1 MRKSLKKVLATGLAA
16 TMALSMTACS
26 SGSTATTAAE
36 TKASEAETTM
46 AVLLTIQQLRETM
59 IQQHRHHS
67 SSPRRQQL
75 RAAAQLQAAHQ
86 DISQSEAG
94 GFSTMTVHIHLLR
107 MTQAMPVTSQ
117 RSLSSPM

>member
-16 TMALSMTACS
+16 TMAL
-26 SGSTATTAAE
+26 
-36 TKASEAETTM
+36 
-46 AVLLTIQQLRETM
+46 LLTIQQLRETM

-94 GFSTMTVHIHLLR
+94 GFSTMTVHIPRLR
-107 MTQAMPVTSQ
+107 MTLAMQVTSQ